1 MPTLTLFSG
10 VWDTVE
16 CLVTCLYRKVLRFK
30 IVGENVTSIKL
41 KITSD
46 IPLDAVILN
55 GKLIFA
61 REYELLPKKEIEVDV
76 LNIIKTDGSENS
88 LEMSSWSLEG
98 TYSLTII
105 LEGEWDTLTIEK
117 ITEVPPTKVPI
128 VSDIIRALR
137 EAVST
142 LVEKISDFLVT
153 GLNTIVQMTIP
164 IWNTIASAVNET
176 FLRPLTDM
184 VNFLIQ
190 RFVERFEYVVAINF
204 AIPTIWELSRK
215 ALMEGKVHYL
225 GFAFLSPIIG
235 MVIGKFLKALLKP
248 KPFSIETLGFKF
260 EVPQLPQVIAKAP
273 MVSEYVL
280 EETLDYDYEI
290 IPPYMGIGE
299 LEEALDY
306 RYFVYQPQVGVLEE
320 TLDYEYFV
328 SPAKE
333 AVLEETLDYEYSTSL
348 ADVVSPETYEP
359 TGGWDNVWRFTS
371 TLEID
376 DFANYSKAYTD
387 IDVIDNAKFMVFN
400 PPDGEIGNARR
411 KEDGKVWARVG
422 VALKVSLDTMEVAT
436 TICSVYTSDGTNYA
450 YVSITTMEGN
460 LSQLKLSEYTGNAQV
475 FDIPPDGYIILIV
488 DFESMTATVYD
499 KDGNV
504 LAQIPIGVTSSDITE
519 AHVGMWEEN
528 ISGHVVENVDVDWVA
543 VKYGAGL
550 GTPSHVL
557 RTADLEETLDYEY
570 SVTTPTAVGTMVK
583 KPTLI
588 SSGVNI

>member
-1 MPTLTLFSG
+1 MPEVIVYDG
-10 VWDTVE
+10 VWDLDYCAVE
-16 CLVTCLYRKVLRFK
+16 CAYYKKITFKCL
-30 IVGENVTSIKL
+30 GENIRELKLKVTSDV
-41 KITSD
+41 D
-46 IPLDAVILN
+46 IGEINLN
-55 GKLIFA
+55 NHLIFSVSFFQYWQ
-61 REYELLPKKEIEVDV
+61 REVEKNVM
-76 LNIIKTDGSENS
+76 NILKTDGSENFIILRGAGVSGTPKLTIKIIGDWDS
-88 LEMSSWSLEG
+88 LEVSEVEEQPKEKVP
-98 TYSLTII
+98 II
-105 LEGEWDTLTIEK
+105 SEIISALAPIVREFVDK
-117 ITEVPPTKVPI
+117 ITE
-128 VSDIIRALR
+128 
-137 EAVST
+137 
-142 LVEKISDFLVT
+142 FLT
-153 GLNTIVQMTIP
+153 EGINTIVQMTIP
-164 IWNTIASAVNET
+164 IWNTIASVVNET
-176 FLRPLTDM
+176 FLKPLTDM

-235 MVIGKFLKALLKP
+235 MIIGKFLKALLKP

-260 EVPQLPQVIAKAP
+260 EIPQLPQVIAKAP

-299 LEEALDY
+299 LSEALDY
-306 RYFVYQPQVGVLEE
+306 EYFVYQPQVGVLEE

-436 TICSVYTSDGTNYA
+436 TICSVYTSDGVNYA
-450 YVSITTMEGN
+450 YVSITTIAGN

-504 LAQIPIGVTSSDITE
+504 LAQVPIGVTSSDVTE

-543 VKYGAGL
+543 VKYGTEL
-550 GTPSHVL
+550 GTPSHII

-570 SVTTPTAVGTMVK
+570 SVTTPTAVRTMVK